1 MLSKVLFI
9 GLIFLSPQLFAE
21 NYKFKPGLW
30 EITTTSE
37 LVEIDAPPEIKN
49 MMQQMSQ
56 MPKTVDTE
64 CITDINSLFDAE
76 PEDAEECKT
85 TLTPI
90 NSSKI
95 LVEMLC
101 KGEDGTSTGAGE
113 MNLKEKSF
121 ISSLVMTSNNGPI
134 KIKMKM
140 KVVGNGKY
148 IGACR

>member
-1 MLSKVLFI
+1 MFQKVLFI
-9 GLIFLSPQLFAE
+9 GLILTSPQLFAE
-21 NYKFKPGLW
+21 NYNFKPGLW

-56 MPKTVDTE
+56 MPKHSDTE

-76 PEDAEECKT
+76 PDDAEECT
-85 TLTPI
+85 TTTNRI

-95 LVEMLC
+95 SVEMLC

-134 KIKMKM
+134 KMKM

-148 IGACR
+148 IGACK